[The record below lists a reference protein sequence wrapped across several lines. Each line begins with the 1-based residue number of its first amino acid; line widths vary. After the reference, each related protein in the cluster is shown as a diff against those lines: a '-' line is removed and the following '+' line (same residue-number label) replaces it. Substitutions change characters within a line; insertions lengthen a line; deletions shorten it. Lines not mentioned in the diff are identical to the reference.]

1 MTSTTAPSVQPLQ
14 GHSPQLDSAGGT
26 TTSLGCES
34 DAAAACVSRRRFALV
49 GGSLLCCAS
58 GCASWGDASR
68 TNTTLE
74 QGAAGVEPAAGSPAP
89 ADTSRLPTYRR
100 ARTARGTLR
109 LSGSSAVAQLARAW
123 GGAFTRLY
131 ADAKVDIVAKSSGA
145 AAADMTAD
153 PTTIGMT
160 SRPLNRGERDALTAR
175 LGRAPLELK
184 VAVDALALYVFKD
197 NPTASITLE
206 QIERVFAASPTRG
219 QPIERWGQLG
229 VQGAAWADKLIVP
242 VGFAPGRGA
251 YDTMRELVLRGG
263 DFASDVQA
271 EPVATSVVQAVGVEP
286 GAIGYASAS
295 LRTARTKLLAVSDGH
310 GPAVLPDEAGASSGR
325 YPLARFLY
333 LHLGSSASPGAAAL
347 AREFLRFV
355 LAQEGQELAR
365 TNGAFA
371 IAPALAHEQ
380 GAALRA
386 P

>member
-1 MTSTTAPSVQPLQ
+1 MTSSQTPSVPPLRAHRAQPDAAGCTTASRVRV
-14 GHSPQLDSAGGT
+14 GDV
-26 TTSLGCES
+26 
-34 DAAAACVSRRRFALV
+34 AAACMSRRRFALM
-49 GGSLLCCAS
+49 GGSIVCCTS
-58 GCASWGDASR
+58 GCASWGDATR
-68 TNTTLE
+68 TNAALE
-74 QGAAGVEPAAGSPAP
+74 QGAAGVEPSPGIP
-89 ADTSRLPTYRR
+89 TPVDTSRLPTYRR

-131 ADAKVDIVAKSSGA
+131 PDVKVDIVAKSSGA
-145 AAADMTAD
+145 AVADMTAD
-153 PTTIGMT
+153 PSTIGMT
-160 SRPLNRGERDALTAR
+160 SRPLNRSERDALTAR
-175 LGRAPLELK
+175 FGRPPLELK
-184 VAVDALALYVFKD
+184 VGVDALAIYVFKD
-197 NPTASITLE
+197 NPLASITLE

-229 VQGAAWADKLIVP
+229 VQGAAWGDRRIVP

-251 YDTMRELVLRGG
+251 HDTMRELVLRGG
-263 DFASDVQA
+263 DFASDVQP

-295 LRTARTKLLAVSDGH
+295 LRTARTKLLAVADGQN
-310 GPAVLPDEAGASSGR
+310 PAVLPDEAGASSGR

-333 LHLGSSASPGAAAL
+333 LHLGSSASPGTAAL

-355 LAQEGQELAR
+355 LSQDGQELAR
-365 TNGAFA
+365 SNGAFA

-386 P
+386 Q